1 MCFYVMIPQP
11 PRSTRPDTLFP
22 YTTLFRSSGEQQRH
36 LPGFAAQYQ
45 ALRAA
50 RQLVNQGRRQVLPEG
65 AAHDAALALLM
76 EVVVAHEKPVD
87 EKSCANRID
96 EHQQPSG
103 HAEGAPST
111 SNHNAREAAAH
122 PDSRDGHP
130 P

>member
-65 AAHDAALALLM
+65 AAHEAALALLM
-76 EVVVAHEKPVD
+76 EVVVEHEKSVD
-87 EKSCANRID
+87 EKACAKRID
-96 EHQQPSG
+96 DRQQHSG
-103 HAEGAPST
+103 PAEGEPGAGKQHGDRKST
-111 SNHNAREAAAH
+111 RLNSSH
-122 PDSRDGHP
+122 
-130 P
+130 